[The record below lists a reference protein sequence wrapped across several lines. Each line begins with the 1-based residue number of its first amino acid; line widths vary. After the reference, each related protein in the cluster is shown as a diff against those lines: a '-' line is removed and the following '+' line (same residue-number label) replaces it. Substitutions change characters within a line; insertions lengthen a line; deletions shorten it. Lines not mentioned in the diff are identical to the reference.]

1 MENNTPKNDG
11 GWIGTTIA
19 MTLPMTLVSLV
30 LALIN
35 G

>member
-1 MENNTPKNDG
+1 MDKITPDNRG

-19 MTLPMTLVSLV
+19 MTLPMTLLSLV
-30 LALIN
+30 LALVN